1 MDEELAGLAAV
12 TAWLDSRLA
21 EAVGAVREHHGIEPG
36 SDPFR
41 GLHLSQGDA
50 ERSLDARPSLRSV
63 DDPPV
68 PRTPRLDWLAETF
81 GLEELDIRTIV
92 LCLAPELDLRHQ
104 RVYAYLQD
112 DIRRTRPTVDLALDL
127 FGTPRADRLALQHR
141 FVPTASL
148 ARHRLVHVEPPD
160 DDPAA
165 PLPAHTLRLD
175 PQIVDVLVGAGSMD
189 RRLAGWCQLLATDE
203 DPDDLPGAPEAVR
216 RLALHHRDHGG
227 VLRVHLQGRP
237 GAGAPATAR
246 WLAHA
251 LDLPLL
257 RADVGRVP
265 VDTVPEL
272 LPVVVREARL
282 QGALLHLEGLDGLGP
297 PGWDSLLACLAYDRG
312 PVVFSSAAPWPPP
325 GDVVIGVV
333 TVALARPVASA
344 RRDLWRRA
352 LARYEID
359 LGEGDLAVLAQRF
372 RLGPGQIEEAAAAAP
387 ATAWMRGVSRPT
399 VRDVSEAA
407 RQRSGAILSELA
419 HRIRPHATWDDL
431 VLPDE
436 AVEQLRELCG
446 RARYRDVVHTE
457 WGFARGATR
466 GLGTCALFA
475 GGSGTGKTTAAEV
488 VAGELGIDIFAVD
501 LARVV
506 SKYIGETEKNLATIF
521 DEARDCNAVLFF
533 DEADALFGKRSEVR
547 DSHDRYAN
555 IEVSY
560 LLQRIEEFDG
570 IAILAT
576 NRRQQLDEALLRR
589 LSFVISF
596 PFPDEKSRKRI
607 WNVVWPNVPRTE
619 DVDLA
624 ELARRFAL
632 SGGNIRNIAL
642 AASFLAA
649 ADGRAVTMEHL
660 LRATRR
666 EYQKLGKALE
676 TSEPVRTGP

>member
-12 TAWLDSRLA
+12 MAWLDTRLA
-21 EAVGAVREHHGIEPG
+21 EAVEAVRRHHGIEPG
-36 SDPFR
+36 GDPFR
-41 GLHLSQGDA
+41 GLHLSQADA
-50 ERSLDARPSLRSV
+50 ERALDIRPSLQSV
-63 DDPPV
+63 DDRPV

-81 GLEELDIRTIV
+81 ALEELDIRTIV
-92 LCLAPELDLRHQ
+92 LSLAPELDLRRQ

-112 DIRRTRPTVDLALDL
+112 DVRRTRPSVDLALEL
-127 FGTPRADRLALQHR
+127 FGPPAERLALRHR
-141 FVPTASL
+141 FVPTAPL
-148 ARHRLVHVEPPD
+148 ARHRLVYVEPPD

-165 PLPAHTLRLD
+165 PLSANTLRLD
-175 PQIVDVLVGAGSMD
+175 PQIVDVLIGAGSLD
-189 RRLAGWCQLLATDE
+189 RRLAAWCQLVGTDD
-203 DPDDLPGAPEAVR
+203 DPEDLPGAPEVVQ
-216 RLALHHRDHGG
+216 RLALHHHDHGG
-227 VLRVHLQGRP
+227 VLRLHLQGRP
-237 GAGAPATAR
+237 GAGVPATAR

-251 LDLPLL
+251 LGLPLL

-265 VDTVPEL
+265 VDSEL
-272 LPVVVREARL
+272 LHVVVREARL
-282 QGALLHLEGLDGLGP
+282 QGALLHLEGLDGLDP
-297 PGWDSLLACLAYDRG
+297 PGWDALLACLADDSG
-312 PVVFSSAAPWPPP
+312 PVVLSSAAPWPPP
-325 GDVVIGVV
+325 GDVLTGVV
-333 TVALARPVASA
+333 SVALARPIAST

-352 LARYEID
+352 LARQEID
-359 LGEGDLAVLAQRF
+359 LGEDDLAVLARRF
-372 RLGPGQIEEAAAAAP
+372 RLGPGQIDEAAAAAKT
-387 ATAWMRGVSRPT
+387 TAWMRGGSRPT
-399 VRDVSEAA
+399 LRDVSQAA
-407 RQRSGAILSELA
+407 RQRSGEILSELA
-419 HRIRPHATWDDL
+419 HRIRPDATWDDL
-431 VLPDE
+431 ILPDV

-457 WGFARGATR
+457 WGFARGGTR

-521 DEARDCNAVLFF
+521 DGARDCNAVLFF

-596 PFPDEKSRKRI
+596 PFPDEESRKRI
-607 WNVVWPNVPRTE
+607 WSVVWPDVPRTD

-649 ADGRAVTMEHL
+649 ADGGAVTMEHL

-666 EYQKLGKALE
+666 EYQKFGKALE
-676 TSEPVRTGP
+676 TGEPVRIVP

>member
-1 MDEELAGLAAV
+1 VDEELAGLAAM
-12 TAWLDSRLA
+12 TAWLDGRLA
-21 EAVGAVREHHGIEPG
+21 EAVRAAQEHHGIEPG
-36 SDPFR
+36 RDPFR
-41 GLHLSQGDA
+41 GLHLSQEDA
-50 ERSLDARPSLRSV
+50 ERSLDARPSLRPI
-63 DDPPV
+63 DDPPL

-81 GLEELDIRTIV
+81 GLDEFDLRTIA

-112 DIRRTRPTVDLALDL
+112 DVRRTRPTVDLALDL
-127 FGTPRADRLALQHR
+127 FGTTRADTPALRDR
-141 FVPTASL
+141 FVPTAPL
-148 ARHRLVHVEPPD
+148 ARHQLVHIEPPD

-175 PQIVDVLVGAGSMD
+175 PQIVDVLVGASSMD
-189 RRLAGWCQLLATDE
+189 RRLAGWCELFATDE
-203 DPDDLPGAPEAVR
+203 DPDDLPGAPDVIQ

-227 VLRVHLQGRP
+227 VLRVHLQCRP

-246 WLAHA
+246 WLAHV

-257 RADVGRVP
+257 RANLARVP
-265 VDTVPEL
+265 VDSDL
-272 LPVVVREARL
+272 LYVVVREARL
-282 QGALLHLEGLDGLGP
+282 QGALLHLEGLDSLGP
-297 PGWDSLLACLAYDRG
+297 PGWYSLLACLADNSG
-312 PVVFSSAAPWPPP
+312 PVVLSSAAPWPPP
-325 GDVVIGVV
+325 GEVVSGVV
-333 TVALARPVASA
+333 TVALTRPVAST
-344 RRDLWRRA
+344 RRDLWRSA
-352 LARYEID
+352 LARHEIN
-359 LGEGDLAVLAQRF
+359 LGETDLAVLAQRF

-387 ATAWMRGVSRPT
+387 TTAWMRGVSRPT
-399 VRDVSEAA
+399 LRDVSEAA
-407 RQRSGAILSELA
+407 RQRSGAMLSELA

-431 VLPDE
+431 VLPDG

-446 RARYRDVVHTE
+446 RARYRDVVHNE
-457 WGFARGATR
+457 WGFARGGTR

-488 VAGELGIDIFAVD
+488 VAGELGIDIFSVD

-589 LSFVISF
+589 VSFVISF
-596 PFPDEKSRKRI
+596 PFPDEESRKRI
-607 WNVVWPNVPRTE
+607 WDVVWPGVPRTD

-649 ADGRAVTMEHL
+649 ADGGAVTMEHL

-676 TSEPVRTGP
+676 TGDPVRTGP